1 VLPNWPIGSAVGSTI
16 EHLSAAFE
24 LHGLTFVAHPRAQ
37 STRPISEIW
46 KSITPAAVIAFE
58 DFSAAETA
66 EMQAS
71 GIDHTV
77 VLLSRTAR
85 RRGELQAPEHQ
96 IGARQLR
103 YVADAGHRRIGFA
116 YPDDERVKAFAQPR
130 LEGVRAAC
138 AELQLAEPEVR
149 VVPLDPVGAELA
161 VRSWRSVVQPVT
173 AVCAYNDEVAM
184 AVLAGMRRIG
194 LVAPVDMAV
203 IGVDDIPAAALTD
216 PPLTTITHNYSTI
229 AEQTATAVV
238 RALAGQRPL
247 ARRTQSTADDVVLVR
262 RESV

>member
-1 VLPNWPIGSAVGSTI
+1 
-16 EHLSAAFE
+16 
-24 LHGLTFVAHPRAQ
+24 
-37 STRPISEIW
+37 
-46 KSITPAAVIAFE
+46 
-58 DFSAAETA
+58 
-66 EMQAS
+66 MQAS